1 MIEIQDIFNQYGDEY
16 RRNHQLPLHILKTM
30 IDIEACRTE
39 ELGGHIDE
47 CDECGHIRVS
57 YNSCRNRHCPKCQTL
72 AKERWLEKRK
82 EDLLPVGYFH
92 VVFTIPQELNYI
104 TLTNQKEMYSILF
117 NAVSETLFE
126 LSRDKKYLGAEIGF
140 MSILHTWGQNLMNH
154 PHMHCI
160 VPSGGLTF
168 DGTKWI
174 NSKKNFFIPVKV
186 LSRIFRGKFL
196 FYLKKAYYSNAL
208 KYTTGIEELTEKHI
222 FQSFVGKL
230 YKKEWVVY
238 CKPPFGS
245 AEYVLEYLGRYT
257 HRVAI
262 SNHRIVN
269 LENGYVTFKW
279 RDYKDHNKEKFMTL
293 AVDEFIRR
301 FLMHVLPRKF
311 VKIRHY
317 GILSNRNRST
327 KLQKCKELTGA
338 VQSKGEN
345 SDVKLSAAELL
356 LKMTGIDINTCSC
369 CGKGKMIIKEKLNRQ
384 NFSPPCEKKWNSV
397 S

>member
-1 MIEIQDIFNQYGDEY
+1 MIEIQDIFNQFGDEY
-16 RRNHQLPLHILKTM
+16 RKNHKLPLHILKAM
-30 IDIEACRTE
+30 INIEACRTA
-39 ELGGHIDE
+39 ELGGHVDE
-47 CDECGHIRVS
+47 CDECGHVRIS

-104 TLTNQKEMYSILF
+104 TFTNQKEMYSILF
-117 NAVSETLFE
+117 KSVSETLLE
-126 LSRDKKYLGAEIGF
+126 LSSDKKYLGAEIGF
-140 MSILHTWGQNLMNH
+140 MAILHTWGQNLMNH
-154 PHMHCI
+154 PHIHCI
-160 VPSGGLTF
+160 VPSGGLTL
-168 DGTKWI
+168 DGNRWI
-174 NSKKNFFIPVKV
+174 NSKKDFFIPVKV
-186 LSRIFRGKFL
+186 LSRKFRGKFL
-196 FYLKKAYYSNAL
+196 FYLKRAYYSNAL

-222 FQSFVGKL
+222 FQSLIDKL
-230 YKKEWVVY
+230 YKKEWIVY
-238 CKPPFGS
+238 CRPPFGS

-293 AVDEFIRR
+293 TVDEFIRR

-317 GILSNRNRST
+317 GILSNRNRPT

-338 VQSKGEN
+338 VQSKNQDQEVN
-345 SDVKLSAAELL
+345 LNVSELL
-356 LKMTGIDINTCSC
+356 LKLTGVDINICSC
-369 CGKGKMIIKEKLNRQ
+369 CGKGKMMTKEKLNRQ
-384 NFSPPCEKKWNSV
+384 NYSPPGGNNKIA
-397 S
+397 